1 MRELGYD
8 SLIARAVKL
17 SRMFK
22 SCCEQIVQLV
32 LKDEL
37 FTRVG
42 GFGGRQGQT
51 TVGEFLWGVRFN
63 VCSRV

>member
-17 SRMFK
+17 RSMFK
-22 SCCEQIVQLV
+22 SCCEQIVQLG
-32 LKDEL
+32 LKDER

-42 GFGGRQGQT
+42 GF
-51 TVGEFLWGVRFN
+51 
-63 VCSRV
+63 